1 MEQEKILRINELAKK
16 KKEVGLTDEET
27 RERSALYAQYIKEFR
42 EQTEAT
48 LKRVRVE
55 QEDGSYAVRIN
66 LPAHGAVILKVTLPA
81 KKDD

>member
-55 QEDGSYAVRIN
+55 QEDGSDKKCGKRIFFEKTCRFFHFLLQN
-66 LPAHGAVILKVTLPA
+66 
-81 KKDD
+81 

>member
-42 EQTEAT
+42 EQTEGVT
-48 LKRVRVE
+48 M
-55 QEDGSYAVRIN
+55 N
-66 LPAHGAVILKVTLPA
+66 PVILVPSAYRPCTA
-81 KKDD
+81 W

>member
-27 RERSALYAQYIKEFR
+27 RERSELWGQDMRELR

-55 QEDGSYAVRIN
+55 QEDGSYKPLV
-66 LPAHGAVILKVTLPA
+66 
-81 KKDD
+81 KKEKKLN